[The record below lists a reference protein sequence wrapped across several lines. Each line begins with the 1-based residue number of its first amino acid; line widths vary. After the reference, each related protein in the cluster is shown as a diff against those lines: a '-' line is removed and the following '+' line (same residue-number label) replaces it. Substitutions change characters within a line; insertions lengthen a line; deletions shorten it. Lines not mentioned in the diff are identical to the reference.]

1 MITGIIV
8 GEDSNGTT
16 SEYLSNKFNGTG
28 RAGKRINIGRSKIV
42 GVSKIRTEKDHNN
55 SRSMNNRE
63 TMKEEKIR
71 KTGFLEE
78 MFRMCKQKIKQE
90 V

>member
-1 MITGIIV
+1 MTIGSIV

-28 RAGKRINIGRSKIV
+28 KAGKRINIGRSKTL
-42 GVSKIRTEKDHNN
+42 GVSR
-55 SRSMNNRE
+55 
-63 TMKEEKIR
+63 
-71 KTGFLEE
+71 
-78 MFRMCKQKIKQE
+78 